1 MLLQLLLAQLFL
13 VSRAGDRDPL
23 PGDGTG
29 VPLQPTLVLP
39 CGMSGWAMGCGEHE
53 AFSARPSRDP
63 AFPPSRAK
71 ACEELLRYAV
81 YNCMSIDTDK
91 NTWDE

>member
-1 MLLQLLLAQLFL
+1 MFL
-13 VSRAGDRDPL
+13 EALNNFTREDLSRFLKFVTGRSRLPVRITVYPDRTNSEAVDLMPEASTCSCTFFL
-23 PGDGTG
+23 PTY
-29 VPLQPTLVLP
+29 
-39 CGMSGWAMGCGEHE
+39 S
-53 AFSARPSRDP
+53 S
-63 AFPPSRAK
+63 AK

>member
-1 MLLQLLLAQLFL
+1 
-13 VSRAGDRDPL
+13 
-23 PGDGTG
+23 
-29 VPLQPTLVLP
+29 
-39 CGMSGWAMGCGEHE
+39 MSGWATGCGEHE

-91 NTWDE
+91 NAWDE